1 MTAAPFLIRR
11 TTEQDW
17 AETRALRLEM
27 LADTPHA
34 YLETVADAAARDE
47 AGWRERARR
56 TAGPG
61 AISLAAIL
69 TGGEETGRWVG
80 TMAAIL
86 PEGAAGARLVGVY
99 VAPDWRGA
107 AAGVSGALLAG
118 IEEWAGLHGDVLTL
132 EVHQDSTA
140 ARRFYKRHGFEET
153 GAVHPYPL
161 DRSRLEFEM
170 AKPLRAEQAGGA
182 RLLGGGSE
190 RQF

>member
-1 MTAAPFLIRR
+1 MTAALFEVRR

-17 AETRALRLEM
+17 AEIRALRLEM

-47 AGWRERARR
+47 SGWRRRAAR

-69 TGGEETGRWVG
+69 TDGAEAGRWVG

-86 PEGAAGARLVGVY
+86 PVGAAGARLVGVY
-99 VAPDWRGA
+99 VSPGWRGA
-107 AAGVSGALLAG
+107 TSGVSDALLDG

-140 ARRFYKRHGFEET
+140 ARRFYKRRGFEET
-153 GAVHPYPL
+153 GAVQPYPL
-161 DRSRLEFEM
+161 NPKQLELEM
-170 AKPLRAEQAGGA
+170 AKPLRAEQAGGP
-182 RLLGGGSE
+182 RLLGGGS
-190 RQF
+190 R

>member
-17 AETRALRLEM
+17 VEIRALRLEM

-47 AGWRERARR
+47 AGWRQRAAR

-61 AISLAAIL
+61 GISLAAIL
-69 TGGEETGRWVG
+69 TTGEEAGRWVG

-86 PEGAAGARLVGVY
+86 PEGAEGARLVGVY
-99 VAPDWRGA
+99 VTPGWRGA
-107 AAGVSGALLAG
+107 AAGVSAGLLDG

-132 EVHQDSTA
+132 EVHEESTA

-153 GAVHPYPL
+153 GVVHPYPL
-161 DRSRLEFEM
+161 NPAQWELEM
-170 AKPLRAEQAGGA
+170 AKPLRAGQAGGT
-182 RLLGGGSE
+182 RLLSGGS
-190 RQF
+190 